1 MGYINGRSNLSN
13 MFDEMLRQYVWY
25 LKLCV
30 SVCEG
35 LLAIH
40 HQFQFYN
47 LNVSSM
53 HRFCFIKP
61 SFNISVTLSTMGNE
75 EHVFLA
81 RFLRLDIILHYKL
94 ITEDWRAAA
103 PFWTAGVRA
112 TPNQNRPESLWSSI
126 ENKQKHITVIW
137 QKALQPARV
146 SQSEHS
152 ELTGGRG
159 FDWRDKSN
167 I

>member
-1 MGYINGRSNLSN
+1 MVS
-13 MFDEMLRQYVWY
+13 E
-25 LKLCV
+25 LCV

-40 HQFQFYN
+40 HQYQFHN
-47 LNVSSM
+47 LNVSSV

-81 RFLRLDIILHYKL
+81 RFLRLDIILHYIL

-137 QKALQPARV
+137 QKALRPARV

-167 I
+167 ISFLKTLISNINMHN